1 VHKLE
6 RKKCTMSDL
15 FAISVFSEHA
25 HDLIDYN
32 LCTRNSAK
40 NISSS
45 TPFFTCTAPL
55 ISSRVDASTTAC
67 LGRVHRQHRDQGDAR
82 GRDLLTLPKA
92 SPAHCLTTTQSRE
105 SLPAIP
111 LFTLLGVLRPI
122 HDPRHKCKRSYHFQ
136 EASHILCPR
145 CTANNATCA
154 GRLTPPH
161 DDPGLTRNLEQSG
174 AAQAQEAASA
184 QQPHE
189 RRRKRH
195 GHV

>member
-1 VHKLE
+1 MYHVRHVCYMLVSSGK
-6 RKKCTMSDL
+6 
-15 FAISVFSEHA
+15 A

-32 LCTRNSAK
+32 LCKRNPAK

-55 ISSRVDASTTAC
+55 FSSRVDASTTAC

-111 LFTLLGVLRPI
+111 LLTLLGVLRPF
-122 HDPRHKCKRSYHFQ
+122 HCTRHESERPYQ
-136 EASHILCPR
+136 YQNVLPQI
-145 CTANNATCA
+145 
-154 GRLTPPH
+154 TP
-161 DDPGLTRNLEQSG
+161 T
-174 AAQAQEAASA
+174 
-184 QQPHE
+184 
-189 RRRKRH
+189 K
-195 GHV
+195 